1 MHTNQSQYIHASSAI
16 TRTIYITK
24 FFQVFSKHIENHPT
38 KPPIARK
45 LKIKAHPPND
55 HFTLHLPAKMKTSVA
70 TLLPNSKQKITKNSQ
85 ASVVTPLHQ
94 TSSRAIKR
102 QPSSLRSGY
111 PIMPSKTEHHL
122 SSAYNQEPSA
132 CHIASISSIKHQA
145 HPSSIGTDH
154 TVVS

>member
-45 LKIKAHPPND
+45 LKIKAHTPND
-55 HFTLHLPAKMKTSVA
+55 HFTLRSPSKMKTSAA
-70 TLLPNSKQKITKNSQ
+70 TLLPKSKQKITKSSQ
-85 ASVVTPLHQ
+85 ASGVMSPHQ

-102 QPSSLRSGY
+102 LPSSIRSVY
-111 PIMPSKTEHHL
+111 QIMPSKTEHLL
-122 SSAYNQEPSA
+122 SSVYNKEPST
-132 CHIASISSIKHQA
+132 CHTASISSYQA
-145 HPSSIGTDH
+145 SLIFHRA
-154 TVVS
+154 